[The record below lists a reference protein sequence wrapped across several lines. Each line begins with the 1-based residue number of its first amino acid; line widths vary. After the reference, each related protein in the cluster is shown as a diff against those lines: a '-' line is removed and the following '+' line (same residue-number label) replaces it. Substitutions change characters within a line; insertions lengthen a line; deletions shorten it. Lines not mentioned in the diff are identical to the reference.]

1 MPVSPASPESLPAPL
16 LPPSR
21 TSLAVPARRPA
32 HAAVGHVQATAAES
46 AIRAAGPFHTANAP
60 QIRAG
65 HLYWPTICHQCCK
78 LVDGSSIYCGCW
90 RPDPGAGHPAARLQC
105 SLRQPGFPTGAGI
118 SERCPAPRPGRQAE
132 PVSPLQPAA
141 WTRPTYNQSL
151 TDTTLCGHTD
161 TLEARTARRIPK
173 GAALQIC
180 GGHAYCPRF
189 AIAVSRAWVR
199 ATQGVQA
206 CWPRAMAM
214 RKGTARC
221 SLGML
226 PAIISA

>member
-161 TLEARTARRIPK
+161 TPLSIPVENSPLFRSKIPQPPSGGGLQFRLVNGRYDPAGEAEA
-173 GAALQIC
+173 GNA
-180 GGHAYCPRF
+180 
-189 AIAVSRAWVR
+189 
-199 ATQGVQA
+199 GVQ
-206 CWPRAMAM
+206 
-214 RKGTARC
+214 
-221 SLGML
+221 
-226 PAIISA
+226 PAKE